1 MSKKMLPIYLLNVL
15 EKYSDAFHK
24 LSQKKLIELIEKDYG
39 VTFER
44 KAIARMI
51 NELIELDYDIIYD
64 EGYYLFERY
73 FDRSQIQFLVDSVLS
88 AQTLTKGQANDL
100 LNKITKGESDYFKRS
115 FHKIHNVNQMPYGNN
130 EELFCNIEIISEAI
144 ENNKQLSFDY
154 MGYGLDK
161 KLYKRKEEKYII
173 NPFELMISNGRYY
186 LVANYD
192 KYDDLSH
199 YRIDKIKNIR
209 ILDSIAKSYK
219 SIKNVDSEF
228 VFPKHKMEHIYMFS
242 GKSKVFVLRFENHI
256 IDQIIDWVG
265 EDCQVEIIDDK
276 YSKLIVRVNETA
288 MKYWLRQYSDFVE
301 VMNEN

>member
-44 KAIARMI
+44 KAISRMI
-51 NELIELDYDIIYD
+51 NELIELDYDILYD

-154 MGYGLDK
+154 MRYGLDK
-161 KLYKRKEEKYII
+161 KLYKRKEEKYIV

-209 ILDSIAKSYK
+209 ILDSIAKPYS
-219 SIKNVDSEF
+219 SINNGDVEF
-228 VFPKHKMEHIYMFS
+228 VFPKHKLEHIYMFS
-242 GKSKVFVLRFENHI
+242 GKSKMFVLRFENHI
-256 IDQIIDWVG
+256 IDQIIDWFG

-301 VMNEN
+301 VINEN